1 MNNVKN
7 SWCAHLIKV
16 NDQSYDVLMTYDL
29 YNHTTVPVKRR
40 NKESTSTVESL
51 HGQFSVLSALL
62 TPFKLKIYNY
72 SHRHHCESVVHSGS
86 IIDIVIPK
94 NCFIVLHCALVH

>member
-1 MNNVKN
+1 M
-7 SWCAHLIKV
+7 
-16 NDQSYDVLMTYDL
+16 
-29 YNHTTVPVKRR
+29 RR

-86 IIDIVIPK
+86 IIDIIIPK
-94 NCFIVLHCALVH
+94 NCFIVLHCALVHWWTPWFVQSKVYHTKTRPFFSIAEKDYIDENEK